1 MAWPAG
7 LGGEIL
13 KYKNVFQIICS
24 VILVIIPANNLE
36 ALRHKSEMF
45 DSFQFKLYLSK
56 MASESAAS
64 NSFLV
69 LNAPMSHRR
78 ILFLAIFFPN

>member
-1 MAWPAG
+1 MADPARPAEAEGEGEAEAGCLCGLAG

-45 DSFQFKLYLSK
+45 DSFQFKLYL
-56 MASESAAS
+56 
-64 NSFLV
+64 
-69 LNAPMSHRR
+69 
-78 ILFLAIFFPN
+78 